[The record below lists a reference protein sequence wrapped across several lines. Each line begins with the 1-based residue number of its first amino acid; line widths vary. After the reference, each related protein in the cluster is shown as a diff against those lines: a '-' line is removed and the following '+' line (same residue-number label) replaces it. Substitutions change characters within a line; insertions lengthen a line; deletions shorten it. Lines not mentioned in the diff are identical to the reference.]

1 MANHVKKTLIASS
14 IAIFACLGAQASW
27 ATEMVYYPLNPS
39 FGGNPLNGPVL
50 LNSAEAQ
57 NKYKDPDIEGRNSL
71 GDRPELKE
79 PSALDNFNRMLEN
92 SILNRLSANA
102 VNAIMGDNGG
112 FKPGTIT
119 TGNFT
124 ILVTDIGNGMLRITT
139 TDIRTNA
146 STTFDISSGVTP

>member
-1 MANHVKKTLIASS
+1 MKNAKKSLVASS
-14 IAIFACLGAQASW
+14 FVFLACFGLAPSS

-39 FGGNPLNGPVL
+39 FGGSPLNGPVL

-57 NKYKDPDIEGRNSL
+57 NKYTDPSL
-71 GDRPELKE
+71 DRDGGLSGQPGIKE

-92 SILNRLSANA
+92 SILNRLSASA
-102 VNAIMGDNGG
+102 VNSIIGDDG

-124 ILVTDIGNGMLRITT
+124 IVVTEIANGMLRITT

-146 STTFDISSGVTP
+146 STSFDISSSVN